1 MLPPNHHGVLYRC
14 AGQRTGSMRVRAR
27 EDLSGGN
34 CIFSRR
40 RIRVTAP
47 STASSE
53 TITPLIVMA
62 ASQTKGDLS
71 LRENWFVMP

>member
-1 MLPPNHHGVLYRC
+1 
-14 AGQRTGSMRVRAR
+14 MRVRSR

-53 TITPLIVMA
+53 TTTQLIVMT

-71 LRENWFVMP
+71 LGEQLFVIPWTVP